1 MGDHNASALE
11 AVQGFRHLL
20 LGQVIQ
26 SAGGLV
32 EHQDSRFGCNGSG
45 NHQSL
50 ALPSGHAAG
59 SFGNDGV
66 HPHGHPADVVG
77 DAGKLGGLPGVVQ
90 GQPGGRNGDVGE
102 ERFFLAPFLVGGLAG
117 TALGYGIA
125 NNNQLNRP
133 PYPIYPPIYY
143 PPYPVYTTNY
153 YY

>member
-1 MGDHNASALE
+1 MFYRNSY
-11 AVQGFRHLL
+11 
-20 LGQVIQ
+20 
-26 SAGGLV
+26 
-32 EHQDSRFGCNGSG
+32 
-45 NHQSL
+45 
-50 ALPSGHAAG
+50 
-59 SFGNDGV
+59 
-66 HPHGHPADVVG
+66 DVPITSYDDTYKTV
-77 DAGKLGGLPGVVQ
+77 
-90 GQPGGRNGDVGE
+90 NGDVGE